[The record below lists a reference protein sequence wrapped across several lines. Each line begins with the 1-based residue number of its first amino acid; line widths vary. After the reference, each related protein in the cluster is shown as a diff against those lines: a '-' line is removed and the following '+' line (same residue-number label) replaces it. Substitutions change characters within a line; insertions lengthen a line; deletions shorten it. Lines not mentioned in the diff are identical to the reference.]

1 MKQTTILRL
10 SWMSSGMACL
20 RIALAI
26 VYLVAMGFKGGNAGF
41 RGLMG
46 VALIFMEGGALLGL
60 TYSLRR
66 WMDRPDKQR
75 RLRVAKL
82 LVVLSILCALPLY
95 PYWFHHVLGSH
106 LFDAL
111 IS

>member
-10 SWMSSGMACL
+10 SWISSGMACL
-20 RIALAI
+20 IIAFAI
-26 VYLVAMGFKGGNAGF
+26 VYLVALGFKSGNAGF

-60 TYSLRR
+60 TYSQRL
-66 WMDRPDKQR
+66 WVNRPEKQR

-82 LVVLSILCALPLY
+82 LVIVSILVAIPLY
-95 PYWFHHVLGSH
+95 PYWF
-106 LFDAL
+106 FATKP
-111 IS
+111 